1 MNKSIK
7 ISLNYFLGPILFVL
21 LSYSLY
27 NQITQQDNLHSSWQE
42 IKKSW
47 ESPFFWLVFFL
58 MSINWGLETI
68 KWRVMMKPLE
78 NIPYYIALKGV
89 LAGCSVTMLTP
100 NRVGEYGG
108 RILFVAKK
116 NRIQAISVSILSG
129 LSQLTITVLIGC
141 MGMLFLKF
149 TLNENQQLKI
159 MTNNLM
165 IGVSVTIC
173 IFLLVLFFYIRTFVK
188 ILKKWSIF
196 DKTIKHISTV
206 TLYSKKELLRILFLS
221 LLRYMVFILQYV
233 FILRVMHVLIDPLM
247 CVGLISIFYLMLA
260 LAPTIGLIE
269 LPVRAT
275 AAGMILGMFSQNM
288 LGIQAAVFLIW
299 LINLVI
305 PAILGSFFVFKN
317 KV

>member
-1 MNKSIK
+1 
-7 ISLNYFLGPILFVL
+7 
-21 LSYSLY
+21 
-27 NQITQQDNLHSSWQE
+27 
-42 IKKSW
+42 
-47 ESPFFWLVFFL
+47 

-68 KWRVMMKPLE
+68 KWKVMMKPLE

-141 MGMLFLKF
+141 MGMFFLKF

-173 IFLLVLFFYIRTFVK
+173 IFLLVLFFYIRSFVK

-196 DKTIKHISTV
+196 DKIIKHISTI

-247 CVGLISIFYLMLA
+247 CVGLISTFYLILA

-288 LGIQAAVFLIW
+288 LGIQAAVYLIW

-317 KV
+317 KL